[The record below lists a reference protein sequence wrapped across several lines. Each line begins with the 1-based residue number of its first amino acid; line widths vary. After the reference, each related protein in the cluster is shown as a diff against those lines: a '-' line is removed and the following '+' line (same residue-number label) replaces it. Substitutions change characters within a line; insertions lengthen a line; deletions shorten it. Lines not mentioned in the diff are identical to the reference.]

1 MKERKQERVALQERK
16 ESSFYKKWQTL
27 EHGRERER
35 ERFIFQAM
43 EFVQQDEDKQK
54 FAGTNQ
60 TYNKIIQIKYITNNT
75 EPEHV

>member
-1 MKERKQERVALQERK
+1 MASKRTKKIRQAGAERERK
-16 ESSFYKKWQTL
+16 
-27 EHGRERER
+27 R

-60 TYNKIIQIKYITNNT
+60 TYNKITQIKHITK
-75 EPEHV
+75 